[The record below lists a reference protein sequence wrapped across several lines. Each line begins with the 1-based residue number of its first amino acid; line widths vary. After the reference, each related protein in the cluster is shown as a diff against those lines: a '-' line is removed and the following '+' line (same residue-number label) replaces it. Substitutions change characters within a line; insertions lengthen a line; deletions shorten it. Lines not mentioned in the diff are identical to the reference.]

1 MDTTELDLQD
11 WYGPEAATFGDRLAA
26 AREAQGLSQGQLA
39 RNLGVRVTTLRAW
52 EEDRSEPRANRLSM
66 MAGVLNVSLMWLI
79 NGEGEGLDAPSDE
92 PTELPAD
99 VNALLG
105 QLRDMRSEMRLQA
118 EKLGRLEKKLRLALK
133 DG

>member
-1 MDTTELDLQD
+1 MQTADLDMQD

-26 AREAQGLSQGQLA
+26 AREAQGLSQTQLA
-39 RNLGVRVTTLRAW
+39 KSLGVRITTLRAW

-79 NGEGEGLDAPSDE
+79 NGEGDGLDAPADD
-92 PTELPAD
+92 PHELPAD
-99 VNALLG
+99 IASLLG
-105 QLRDMRSEMRLQA
+105 QLRDMRSDMRAQA

-133 DG
+133 EG